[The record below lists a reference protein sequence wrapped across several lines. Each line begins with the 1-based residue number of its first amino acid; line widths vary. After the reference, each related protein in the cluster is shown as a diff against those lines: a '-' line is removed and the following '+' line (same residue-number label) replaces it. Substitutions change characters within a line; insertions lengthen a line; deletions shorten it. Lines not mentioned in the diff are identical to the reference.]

1 MTHRKQ
7 FAEHTD
13 KVEKGITFLYLP
25 AQDVLIEPSHIEV
38 FPRITNT
45 LQIHMIKQFF
55 VEQNVSRLQFFKIAI
70 EEKPF
75 FIQFYGEGA
84 CSHQKTVTDEN
95 HCVLCLVQYVRFG
108 SIATAFLIDNAILN

>member
-13 KVEKGITFLYLP
+13 NVEKGITSLYLP
-25 AQDVLIEPSHIEV
+25 AQDVLIQPGDIEV
-38 FPRITNT
+38 FPRIKNT
-45 LQIHMIKQFF
+45 LQIHMIKRFF
-55 VEQNVSRLQFFKIAI
+55 DEQNVSCLQFFKIVI

-84 CSHQKTVTDEN
+84 CSPQKTN
-95 HCVLCLVQYVRFG
+95 
-108 SIATAFLIDNAILN
+108 